1 MKDVIKENA
10 IRYSRS
16 ATLETEIFKKYAQEF
31 FKLGPRQALENLR
44 GSNPT
49 PKTVE
54 VAKDFHKDVL
64 VQYGEKIEDAIKASD
79 NSPEARKEILL
90 MEFFRDYLV
99 HSDHNRALRTAM
111 GKVEKDPEI
120 SGDTTF
126 IETLANESKKLEP
139 KERQG
144 VKGFEI
150 TPSEGVLF
158 SVRNT
163 GRRKYMHKLSPT
175 EVKKLITNS
184 LQKHVGTLLQ
194 SDFGVN
200 EKDAKSVDVDFEVN
214 AVMNSVTMSPAVAL
228 AKQDVTELSNQAFS
242 LADRTQKAARLRG
255 LDTDFSK
262 KKYDEALKKIKK
274 EPLQAT
280 STELMQIFR
289 QGIMYSKKYGAEVVF
304 DSMIEAL
311 KIQEKKEVKSLRDT
325 SKIKDLSEIVKR
337 HKTTVGAHL
346 STREGRD
353 LMADAYSVL
362 LKFDR
367 NDQKIMNNIHH
378 EVKCIMRSESVPA
391 TIIIAVE
398 EIERKKSIVQQWNVY
413 SKFVNQGEQQQH
425 AFPKKSPKKAV
436 KVSFDDD
443 EVSFQQSFG
452 KSGPGEGFVPPF
464 SPLN

>member
-16 ATLETEIFKKYAQEF
+16 ATLESEIFKKYAQEF
-31 FKLGPRQALENLR
+31 FKLGPKQALDNLK

-49 PKTVE
+49 PKTIE

-79 NSPEARKEILL
+79 QSPEARKEILL

-111 GKVEKDPEI
+111 GKIEKDPQL

-144 VKGFEI
+144 VNGFEI
-150 TPSEGVLF
+150 TPSDGVLF

-163 GRRKYMHKLSPT
+163 GRRKYMHKLSPS
-175 EVKKLITNS
+175 EVKNLITTS

-194 SDFGVN
+194 SEFGVQ
-200 EKDAKSVDVDFEVN
+200 EKDAKAVNVEFEVN
-214 AVMNSVTMSPAVAL
+214 AVMNSVTLSPAVAL

-242 LADRTQKAARLRG
+242 VADRTQKAARIRG
-255 LDTDFSK
+255 LDTDFTK
-262 KKYDEALKKIKK
+262 KNYEEVLKKAKK
-274 EPLQAT
+274 EPMQAT

-289 QGIMYSKKYGAEVVF
+289 QGIMYSKKYGAEVIF
-304 DSMIEAL
+304 DSMIDAL
-311 KIQEKKEVKSLRDT
+311 KTQEKKEAKSLRDT
-325 SKIKDLSEIVKR
+325 TKIHELSAIVKR
-337 HKTTVGAHL
+337 HKDLTGAHL

-353 LMADAYSVL
+353 LMTDAYSVL

-367 NDQKIMNNIHH
+367 NDQKVINNIHH

-398 EIERKKSIVQQWNVY
+398 EIERKKAIVQQWNVY
-413 SKFVNQGEQQQH
+413 SKFVNQSERHEQGF
-425 AFPKKSPKKAV
+425 AKRSPKKAV

-443 EVSFQQSFG
+443 ETSYQQSFG
-452 KSGPGEGFVPPF
+452 KSSPPDGFVPPF